1 VFLVDNRQGHLRF
14 HLRYY
19 YDKSLNGQRSRHICI
34 ESRMKTLTRTSL
46 LAAIFLVGCGTTRDV
61 AVTSYHVT
69 RDVAVG
75 SYRVATA
82 PVHYAL
88 RRSQDDASTTDAT
101 SAVTTESDVS
111 EPGHP
116 VAESEVTSAPRQPP
130 RIESD
135 RASSRPST
143 AAPRVARKE
152 TTQSKTKPPSSS
164 RASSAEAEFPTA
176 KLVPGK
182 PGYVV
187 SPFDSSGR
195 YVDVSGYA
203 SGSKVKDPWTDKI
216 FIVP

>member
-1 VFLVDNRQGHLRF
+1 M
-14 HLRYY
+14 
-19 YDKSLNGQRSRHICI
+19 
-34 ESRMKTLTRTSL
+34 ESNMKTLARTSL
-46 LAAIFLVGCGTTRDV
+46 LTAMFLVGCETTRDV

-88 RRSQDDASTTDAT
+88 HRNRDDTSTTEAT
-101 SAVTTESDVS
+101 IESDVS

-116 VAESEVTSAPRQPP
+116 VAKSEVASTRQQQ
-130 RIESD
+130 RMESD
-135 RASSRPST
+135 RVSGPPSSTP
-143 AAPRVARKE
+143 APRVARKE
-152 TTQSKTKPPSSS
+152 TTPSKTKQSSSTKPPSSS
-164 RASSAEAEFPTA
+164 HASAAEAEFPTA